1 MSTKNSLPKNQ
12 QNNNL
17 AEHIGKMESAI
28 IEQAERSKT
37 PCQFVECIQAQV
49 TALSITILL
58 ANKAGY
64 GSLIDDTLLDTEP
77 LDYAAIVNGTGVAKS
92 DADKQFRAARLQELI
107 DEELGGQ
114 APPPMSRNLI
124 DLTHL
129 RAKISEQITEGIA
142 MFNRGE
148 A

>member
-1 MSTKNSLPKNQ
+1 MSTKNSLPTKQTNS
-12 QNNNL
+12 NL
-17 AEHIGKMESAI
+17 AEHIAQMEAAI
-28 IEQAERSKT
+28 IEQSERSKT

-64 GSLIDDTLLDTEP
+64 GSLIDDILLDSNQ
-77 LDYAAIVNGTGVAKS
+77 LDYAAIINGSNGANLS
-92 DADKQFRAARLQELI
+92 PQRAELRQQLI
-107 DEELGGQ
+107 NDELNGQ

-124 DLTHL
+124 DLTYL
-129 RAKISEQITEGIA
+129 RAKISERIVEGVA
-142 MFNRGE
+142 TFNRGE